1 VNKLFPLV
9 SNILLVDDDEDD
21 QNVFK
26 TVVTSISKE
35 IKCIAVD
42 HPEIAIDILQT
53 KQVHPD
59 IIFIGLNLETVSGQE
74 FIRQLKQ
81 EERLKEIPVVI
92 LSLSADP
99 KIIQEVKE
107 LGVREFYVKPSRY
120 SDLKK
125 LIEPIVK
132 EVPSYL

>member
-1 VNKLFPLV
+1 M
-9 SNILLVDDDEDD
+9 
-21 QNVFK
+21 
-26 TVVTSISKE
+26 
-35 IKCIAVD
+35 
-42 HPEIAIDILQT
+42 
-53 KQVHPD
+53 HPD

-81 EERLKEIPVVI
+81 EEKLKEIPIVI
-92 LSLSADP
+92 LSISANP

>member
-1 VNKLFPLV
+1 VDKFFPVV

-26 TVVTSISKE
+26 TVVSSISKE

-42 HPEIAIDILQT
+42 VPEIAIDILQT
-53 KQVHPD
+53 RQVHPD
-59 IIFIGLNLETVSGQE
+59 IIFLGLNSEAVSSQE
-74 FIRQLKQ
+74 FIKQLKQ

-92 LSLSADP
+92 LSISANP

-125 LIEPIVK
+125 LIEPMVK
-132 EVPSYL
+132 EVPSYF